1 MNFTRSNEE
10 YIIIGKITEAKEK
23 LLALNQELVELESN
37 RLFSS
42 TGKGFSFD
50 IENEVTEVLC
60 DDVPEPRPSDF
71 ADADADADAE
81 ADAPI
86 DTAAP
91 LIVDTAPLIVETAPL
106 NVERK
111 PIALNQTLILVG
123 NDEQLAA
130 EISAGKNT
138 NVRWGAQT
146 YVSSWSKG
154 KKYDPKNARVS
165 LLRKELR
172 AGRRTIRELSGATGL
187 AINTIKDIIRE
198 MDKQGFFVHK

>member
-10 YIIIGKITEAKEK
+10 YIIIGKISEAKEK

-60 DDVPEPRPSDF
+60 DDVPEPRACPS
-71 ADADADADAE
+71 ASVSANAE
-81 ADAPI
+81 AHINAVAPPI
-86 DTAAP
+86 VDAAP
-91 LIVDTAPLIVETAPL
+91 LLVDAASLI
-106 NVERK
+106 VERK
-111 PIALNQTLILVG
+111 PITLNQNLFLVG

-138 NVRWGAQT
+138 KVLWGAQT

-165 LLRKELR
+165 LLRKEMR

-187 AINTIKDIIRE
+187 AINTIKDIVRE
-198 MDKQGFFVHK
+198 MDKQGFFIHK